1 MKNVGTKDMKI
12 LNYHLRKLKI
22 EDANE
27 MFECWCNDPIVT
39 RYLPWDV
46 HGSIDVTEELL
57 NIWINEYEKN
67 DTYRWIIDD
76 KQNHNL
82 VGTIDVVNIDNINK
96 VMEIGYCYRRDYWG
110 KGVASTIL
118 KGVIDY
124 LFNNTDVDII
134 TAKHLETN
142 LNSGKVMQKCGMK
155 YDGVLR
161 KRVIDKLTKERVGQV
176 YYSITRDEYNN
187 LETE

>member
-1 MKNVGTKDMKI
+1 MKHIGTKDIEIPK
-12 LNYHLRKLKI
+12 YYLRKLEI

-46 HGSIDVTEELL
+46 HGSVDVTKELL

-67 DTYRWIIDD
+67 DTYRWIVED

-82 VGTIDVVNIDNINK
+82 IGTIDVVNIDNNNK
-96 VMEIGYCYRRDYWG
+96 VMEIGYCYRRNYWG
-110 KGVASTIL
+110 KGVASTVL
-118 KGVIDY
+118 KIVIEY

-134 TAKHLETN
+134 TAKHLEPN
-142 LNSGKVMQKCGMK
+142 LNSGKVMQRCGMK

-161 KRVIDKLTKERVGQV
+161 KRVIDKLTNERIGQA
-176 YYSITRDEYNN
+176 YYSITRDEYNI
-187 LETE
+187 L